1 MTPVYI
7 QEQWPSIDWYRF
19 LQIWE
24 RLSTDMMHVGT
35 VIGIQESFL
44 VQACQ
49 GRIPERTITQR
60 QKLQTH
66 RRFLTA
72 LVLHDL
78 IQEVPIP
85 AVAQKYNVSKGLLQN
100 LQISSGTFAGM
111 VTVFCNRLGW
121 KNLELLLNQFQSRLI
136 FGIERE
142 LCDLVQISAL
152 SGNHARLLYN
162 AGFHTLTSL
171 AMANPNAIESCL
183 RKAFP
188 FYSLKGDGGDK
199 KWTIW
204 CSRLRK
210 ALTDTELTEL
220 IITEAQTI
228 LSEQLG
234 LPDSAWKKYTDLKGK
249 NLFHER
255 GNDQFL
261 APAVL
266 PNTATKMGIHKTV
279 RKREIQTASPCI
291 VDKRE
296 DVDNVELLPAVPLSE
311 VAVEEKINNLELQ
324 SQAASK
330 LLRLNLSSPP
340 TNTCMRSPDI
350 DLSSPFL
357 LASNNTPC
365 SVINRRNS
373 STSMTNPLS
382 SSRFDETS
390 ELSKSLISTQAL
402 AVIDAACIEAMQ
414 EEEHLDPPQGLI
426 RMDAKDSVDMHID
439 NQATNPFPAQE
450 LKDLENLHVCSP
462 DNSSLKVID
471 VSSNKQLFDNF
482 ISIACE
488 QSFITFSFATEP
500 TKIGGIGLS
509 KGNQKTNLKGI
520 PLVQSNDQIIG
531 IAVCFGGIKVY
542 YLSLSDGV
550 YGSKEKMSP
559 SRFGQKSAVPLSSQ
573 LNGLAQILA
582 DTRQVNLTA
591 YDLKGQAKLMMAAIG
606 SDLCPKSVTCD
617 PIVADWL
624 LESSNKSKTL
634 HQMVTQYL
642 PSQPLLEQGSKDLS
656 NILCT
661 MATNSPFPHFRAA
674 AEVVLA
680 NLLMDKFI
688 PLLKEKELYT
698 SFSSVEMPSQ
708 ILLAKIEFNGIG
720 ICSEVCSQ
728 LQDTLKDHLSQLEQL
743 AYEYAGRQ
751 FLLSSPDEVAQV
763 LFIELELPSEQEPC
777 ADIRANT
784 RQTRKRRVQHLSTS
798 KDVLAKICH
807 LHPLPSVIL
816 EWRRVFHTLTVMLFP
831 LLKEMVHHQENGTC
845 DRVYSTCQLHSATGR
860 VSFTQPNIQNI
871 PKEYTIGLQN
881 RVLHNQQQSLSF
893 CASNADVSREIV
905 EKAFVVQTVCLRDA
919 FCASSETLFLAA
931 DYSQLELRIM
941 AHLSGDSRLQTYL
954 NSDGDAFRLIAG
966 EWLGVLPAEVSDDQ
980 RQQTKQLC
988 YGMIYGIGGKAL
1000 AEQLSVTESEAI
1012 SFVESFKSKFPE
1024 MQKFIADT
1032 KQQCLA
1038 KGYITTLTGRRRY
1051 LPDIHHTNIQLR
1063 NQAERQAVNSTIQGS
1078 AADLVK
1084 IAMKNIDYQ
1093 LKQAKFSTIFSEN
1106 SSKSVLLVL
1115 QLHDELMYEVHESLL
1130 AEVALVVKKEM
1141 EHALQLMVTTPVKL
1155 KTGKLWGSLIPYA
1168 P

>member
-24 RLSTDMMHVGT
+24 RLSTDMKHVGT

-44 VQACQ
+44 AQACQ

-78 IQEVPIP
+78 VQEVPIP

-171 AMANPNAIESCL
+171 AMANPIAIESCL

-199 KWTIW
+199 KRTIW

-210 ALTDTELTEL
+210 ALTDNELTEL
-220 IITEAQTI
+220 IVTEAQTI
-228 LSEQLG
+228 LSEQFG
-234 LPDSAWKKYTDLKGK
+234 LPDSAWKKYTDLRGK

-261 APAVL
+261 APVAL
-266 PNTATKMGIHKTV
+266 PNTTTKMGIHKTV

-324 SQAASK
+324 SQAANKSPH
-330 LLRLNLSSPP
+330 LNLSSPP
-340 TNTCMRSPDI
+340 TNMRSPDI
-350 DLSSPFL
+350 ASSSPSL
-357 LASNNTPC
+357 LASTDTPC
-365 SVINRRNS
+365 SVINLRNS
-373 STSMTNPLS
+373 STSITNPLS

-390 ELSKSLISTQAL
+390 ELSTSLISTQAL
-402 AVIDAACIEAMQ
+402 AAIDAACIEAMQ
-414 EEEHLDPPQGLI
+414 EEEHLDPPKGPI
-426 RMDAKDSVDMHID
+426 YKNAEDYVDIHID
-439 NQATNPFPAQE
+439 NQTTNPFPAQE
-450 LKDLENLHVCSP
+450 LRDLENLHGCSP
-462 DNSSLKVID
+462 DNSGLKVID

-482 ISIACE
+482 ISIASE

-500 TKIGGIGLS
+500 TKIGGIGLPKS
-509 KGNQKTNLKGI
+509 NQKTTLKGI

-531 IAVCFGGIKVY
+531 VAVCFGGVKVY
-542 YLSLSDGV
+542 YLSLLDGV
-550 YGSKEKMSP
+550 YESREKTSP
-559 SRFGQKSAVPLSSQ
+559 SHFGKKSAVPLSSQ
-573 LNGLAQILA
+573 LNSLAQILA
-582 DTRQVNLTA
+582 DTRQVTLTA
-591 YDLKGQAKLMMAAIG
+591 YDLKRQAKLVMAAIG
-606 SDLCPKSVTCD
+606 SDPKSATCD

-642 PSQPLLEQGSKDLS
+642 PSQALLEQESKVLS
-656 NILCT
+656 NTLCT
-661 MATNSPFPHFRAA
+661 MATNSPFPHIRAA

-680 NLLMDKFI
+680 NLLMDKLI
-688 PLLKEKELYT
+688 PLLKENELYT

-708 ILLAKIEFNGIG
+708 LLLAKIEFNGIG
-720 ICSEVCSQ
+720 IRSEVCSQ

-743 AYEYAGRQ
+743 AYEYAGRC
-751 FLLSSPDEVAQV
+751 FSLSSPDEVAQV
-763 LFIELELPSEQEPC
+763 LFVELELPSEQEPC
-777 ADIRANT
+777 ADIRAN
-784 RQTRKRRVQHLSTS
+784 TRKRRVQHLSTS

-831 LLKEMVHHQENGTC
+831 LLKEMVHHRENGTC

-919 FCASSETLFLAA
+919 FCASSKTLFLAA

-1012 SFVESFKSKFPE
+1012 SFMESFKSKFPE
-1024 MQKFIADT
+1024 MQNFIADT

-1051 LPDIHHTNIQLR
+1051 LPDIHHANIQLR
-1063 NQAERQAVNSTIQGS
+1063 NQAERQAINSTIQGS

-1130 AEVALVVKKEM
+1130 AEVALVIKREM
-1141 EHALQLMVTTPVKL
+1141 ENSLQLMVTTPVKL